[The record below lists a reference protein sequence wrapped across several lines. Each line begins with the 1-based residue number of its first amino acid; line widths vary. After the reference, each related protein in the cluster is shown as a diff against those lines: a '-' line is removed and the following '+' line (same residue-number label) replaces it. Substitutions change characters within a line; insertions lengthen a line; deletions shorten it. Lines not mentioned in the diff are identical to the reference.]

1 METAVKLTAGEW
13 VETGRAM
20 AHTGESDPNAYA
32 ARAIRAM
39 NATVLAETAATEE
52 AATPARPAH
61 TVHELAEK

>member
-20 AHTGESDPNAYA
+20 AHTGDSDPNAYA

-39 NATVLAETAATEE
+39 NATVLAEQQQA
-52 AATPARPAH
+52 PAPTH

>member
-32 ARAIRAM
+32 ARAIRAL
-39 NATVLAETAATEE
+39 NATVLTE
-52 AATPARPAH
+52 AAKAAPPAPQKPEA
-61 TVHELAEK
+61 